1 MAEILN
7 LPSASAVPV
16 QQTRIRG
23 RLPRAVGNLRQARI
37 KRRDEE
43 ERQAGQRLGSLH
55 DEVAEVITSWDL
67 DPSERRVLGSA
78 LSILESKLKSGGALF
93 DSPSAVKCF
102 LSLRLAGLPHEE
114 FGVLFL
120 DSQNRLIA
128 FERLFRGT
136 LTQTSVYPRE
146 VVLRSLAHRAN
157 AVVLAH
163 NHPSGEP
170 RPSRADESL
179 TEALKAALA
188 LVGVRVLDH
197 FIVAGME
204 CCSMAEMGLV

>member
-1 MAEILN
+1 MAEILP

-16 QQTRIRG
+16 QQTRTRG

-37 KRRDEE
+37 RRRDEE
-43 ERQAGQRLGSLH
+43 ERRAGQRVGSLH
-55 DEVAEVITSWDL
+55 DEVAQVIASWEL
-67 DPSERRVLGSA
+67 DPAERRVLGSA
-78 LSILESKLKSGGALF
+78 MAILEGKLQSGGALF

-102 LSLRLAGLPHEE
+102 LALRLAGLPHEE

-120 DSQNRLIA
+120 NSQNRLIA
-128 FERLFRGT
+128 FESLFRGT
-136 LTQTSVYPRE
+136 LTQAPVYPRE
-146 VVLRSLAHRAN
+146 VVLRSLAHRAS

-170 RPSRADESL
+170 RPSRADEVL
-179 TEALKAALA
+179 TQSLKAALA
-188 LVGVRVLDH
+188 LVDVRVLDH